1 MLIARNVLK
10 KISNGKY
17 SKLEFIGGDYGNKD

>member
-17 SKLEFIGGDYGNKD
+17 NKFKVKGE